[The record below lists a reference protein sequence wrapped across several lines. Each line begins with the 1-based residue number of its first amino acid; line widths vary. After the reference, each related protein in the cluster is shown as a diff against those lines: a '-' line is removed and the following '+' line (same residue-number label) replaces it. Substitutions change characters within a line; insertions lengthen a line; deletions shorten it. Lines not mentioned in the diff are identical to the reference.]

1 MQNSTINQD
10 YIKRQAWNSPLT
22 DLLQDH
28 LLFALVMAGSVIAG
42 FIWPLTIPSF
52 LLLATVASI
61 AFSAHRWRMPMRVPL
76 HLNCEDPS
84 EDRKVRRSLFK
95 RWPSLIQ
102 YEDIQKSNGR
112 GIFYLGYQRLRDTGR
127 ELYLSMDD
135 LTRHLMFFAS
145 TGGGKTE
152 TLFAWMI
159 NPFCWG
165 RGFSFV
171 DGKAQNDTARTVYY
185 LARRFGREDCVEYI
199 NFMTGGMSRSEIIHT
214 GDKTRPQSN
223 DYNPFIHSTEAFVAE
238 TMQSMLP
245 TNVQGGEWQSK
256 AIAMN
261 KALVFGTKFYC
272 IRENKPMS
280 LQLLREFMPLEKLAG
295 LYCKGLDDQWPEE
308 AIAPLRNYLV
318 DVPGFDMSQIRTP
331 SAWTEEPRKQHSYL
345 TGQFLET
352 FNTFTE
358 TFGAI
363 FAEDAGDIDIRDSI
377 HSDRILV
384 VLIPAMS
391 TSEHTTSA
399 LGRMFITQQSMI
411 LARDLG
417 YKIEGVDSDVLE
429 ITKYKGQFPYMS
441 FLDEVGAYYTE
452 RIAVQAT
459 QVRSLQFALAMASQD
474 QERIESQT
482 SAANVAT
489 LMQNAGTKVAGKI
502 VSEDKT
508 AQTIS
513 NAAGKEARA
522 NMVSLQRRDGVIGTS
537 WIDGD
542 HINIQMENKI
552 NVQDLIKL
560 QPGEN
565 YTVFQGEPVPGVSFF
580 IEGKEKTCKDPVRIN
595 RYIAVTPP
603 KLERLRKLVP
613 RTAQRRL
620 PSPEKVSLV
629 IGVLTAK
636 PSRRRK
642 KGRTDPWKI
651 VDTLQQKLAN
661 RQQALT
667 LLTEYDLD
675 VEARELALWEEAVDV
690 IRTTTMQQ
698 RAIQYITLNKPDD
711 EQPAPAEE
719 VLPPAALV
727 KEIALPEMS
736 PHRYTKPRQEPTGWS
751 EPTIPSHVRPGIMAD
766 YNDQPFN
773 EGYEY

>member
-1 MQNSTINQD
+1 
-10 YIKRQAWNSPLT
+10 
-22 DLLQDH
+22 
-28 LLFALVMAGSVIAG
+28 MAGSVIAG
-42 FIWPLTIPSF
+42 FIWPLTIPAF

-76 HLNCEDPS
+76 HLNREDPS
-84 EDRKVRRSLFK
+84 EDRKIRRSLFK

-199 NFMTGGMSRSEIIHT
+199 NFMTGG
-214 GDKTRPQSN
+214 
-223 DYNPFIHSTEAFVAE
+223 
-238 TMQSMLP
+238 
-245 TNVQGGEWQSK
+245 
-256 AIAMN
+256 
-261 KALVFGTKFYC
+261 
-272 IRENKPMS
+272 
-280 LQLLREFMPLEKLAG
+280 
-295 LYCKGLDDQWPEE
+295 
-308 AIAPLRNYLV
+308 
-318 DVPGFDMSQIRTP
+318 
-331 SAWTEEPRKQHSYL
+331 
-345 TGQFLET
+345 
-352 FNTFTE
+352 
-358 TFGAI
+358 
-363 FAEDAGDIDIRDSI
+363 
-377 HSDRILV
+377 
-384 VLIPAMS
+384 IPAMS

-565 YTVFQGEPVPGVSFF
+565 YTVFQGDPVPGVSFF

-642 KGRTDPWKI
+642 KGRTEPWKI

-675 VEARELALWEEAVDV
+675 VEARELAL
-690 IRTTTMQQ
+690 T
-698 RAIQYITLNKPDD
+698 
-711 EQPAPAEE
+711 
-719 VLPPAALV
+719 
-727 KEIALPEMS
+727 
-736 PHRYTKPRQEPTGWS
+736 
-751 EPTIPSHVRPGIMAD
+751 GIMMV
-766 YNDQPFN
+766 Q
-773 EGYEY
+773 